1 MNTEANEA
9 IIRKIEKC
17 LALSKSSNEHEAA
30 AALRQ
35 ATKLMEAYNITPEAL
50 VGAQIGEC
58 EANTNAWTKPPGW
71 EMRLLSIIKTAFGC
85 EVILRLGNSELKRLT
100 RVVYIGVKHQ
110 AQLAAYAH
118 TVLRRQVESARSRYT
133 SGLPSYYGRGDKITK
148 GEAFSVGYVENIRK
162 QVTELAVPPEQA
174 EAIRNMKTRL
184 LGGGEGKQYQPAK
197 RAMDYAAL
205 QAGRDAG
212 RGASLHRPMN
222 GGAERLQLAR

>member
-1 MNTEANEA
+1 MNTEANDA

-58 EANTNAWTKPPGW
+58 EANTNAWTRPPAW
-71 EMRLLSIIKTAFGC
+71 EMHLLNIIKSAFGC
-85 EVILRLGNSELKRLT
+85 DAIMRLGNGEFKRLT
-100 RVVYIGVKHQ
+100 RVVYIGAKHQ

-118 TVLRRQVESARSRYT
+118 TVLRRQVESARTKYT
-133 SGLPSYYGRGDKITK
+133 SNLPSYYGRGNKIK
-148 GEAFSVGYVENIRK
+148 AGEAFSVGYVDNIRR
-162 QVTELAVPPEQA
+162 QVSALAVPPEQA
-174 EAIRNMKTRL
+174 EAIRSLKTTL
-184 LGGGEGKQYQPAK
+184 LGGEGKKYQPPK
-197 RAMDYAAL
+197 RDTDYAAL
-205 QAGRDAG
+205 QAGREAG

-222 GGAERLQLAR
+222 GGAEHLQLTR